1 MSLATATS
9 RVGTERRSLNG
20 TPWQR
25 VLAMIHYSCDRCKRL
40 IDPEVD
46 LRYVLRLEVQAIMEP
61 LDSDDLDDERDHLLE
76 IQEMLEQLE
85 EGESDQLAD
94 DFYQKHRYDICADC
108 YHEYLK
114 NPLGRE
120 VPMRVGFSEN

>member
-1 MSLATATS
+1 MAAPS
-9 RVGTERRSLNG
+9 RVDTECRPLNS

-46 LRYVLRLEVQAIMEP
+46 LRYVVRLEVQAIMET
-61 LDSDDLDDERDHLLE
+61 LDVDDLDDERDHLLE
-76 IQEMLEQLE
+76 IQEMLEQLD
-85 EGESDQLAD
+85 EGEGEQLAD

-108 YHEYLK
+108 YREYLK

-120 VPMRVGFSEN
+120 VPMRVGFSDN